1 MSLESKIR
9 AVKEALPKIIKD
21 LEKPFLNEILPYFES
36 QFEDRGADFSDKVT
50 SNKLGIRSGQLVK
63 SFYAK
68 ANQDG
73 YEVGTDLPYASIH
86 ENGGIIKNTQKMEKF
101 FWFKYFESSKRKE
114 QYKFMALA
122 VIRNLSPNGKN
133 KKAGFVIPK
142 RPFFKP
148 AVDDIASNKALI
160 AQQISKEFISKLVRV
175 WNNA

>member
-36 QFEDRGADFSDKVT
+36 QFEDRGADFNDKVT
-50 SNKLGIRSGQLVK
+50 SNKLGLRSGQLVK

-86 ENGGIIKNTQKMEKF
+86 ENGGFISSKGKMEKY
-101 FWFKYFESSKRKE
+101 FWAKYIESRKQKEHFKWL
-114 QYKFMALA
+114 ALS
-122 VIRNLSPNGKN
+122 VVKN
-133 KKAGFVIPK
+133 KGVKIPK